1 MHARPNLEK
10 FPSDLRQSR
19 DEIRFHIFTIYVNTL
34 HNKKLF
40 QYEPSL
46 EAFKRAIFLDEKYV
60 WEKGTL
66 KMWIEFTDPT
76 NCVSILSYSFGSD
89 PFSGFELTNSI
100 PNPNFREKH
109 PGDEYSI
116 INRGVHVL
124 NQYV

>member
-1 MHARPNLEK
+1 MHARQNLEK
-10 FPSDLRQSR
+10 FPSDLCQSR
-19 DEIRFHIFTIYVNTL
+19 DEIRLHIFKLYVNTL
-34 HNKKLF
+34 QLKGLV
-40 QYEPSL
+40 QYEPTF

-76 NCVSILSYSFGSD
+76 NCMSILSYSFGND
-89 PFSGFELTNSI
+89 QFSGFEWNNSI

-109 PGDEYSI
+109 PADEYSI